1 MSTKKERGFH
11 ELYDDDPERADAE
24 IFGRRTGPS
33 RRGFLG
39 GAGLA
44 AMTAAVGGSIA
55 FADRMPFGLVP
66 AALAQAAGSGPQPFS
81 FEGKSKDL
89 IVLQD
94 RPLNVETPIHLLD
107 PEITPAE
114 NMFIRNNGQIPDQAP
129 DPKAWKV
136 TIDGEVNT
144 PLTLTV
150 GELEQRFQPVT
161 YRLQMEC
168 GGNGRSFFSP
178 ETRGN
183 QWGHGA
189 VHQGEWTGVRLGDV
203 LKAAGAKPGAVY
215 TGHYGADP
223 HLSGDLGKQSI
234 SRGIPIAK
242 AMDEHTIIALRLN
255 GQPIPNIHGAPARL
269 IAPGWPGSTSSKWL
283 TRVWVRDR
291 VHDGQGM
298 MGHSYR
304 LTRYPVVPGA
314 EVREEDTVIMES
326 MPVRSII
333 TSIAHG
339 TELPAG
345 TRSVDLR
352 GHAWAGE
359 RSVRAVDVTADYGAS
374 WQRAELE
381 QPRNRYAW
389 QTWRTQVRLPQRG
402 YYELW
407 VRATDS
413 DGKLQPHTAGNWNPQ
428 GYYAN
433 PFHRV
438 AVLVPA

>member
-1 MSTKKERGFH
+1 MMQTDVPAVTAAAKNKKERGGIMSTKKERGFH

-189 VHQGEWTGVRLGDV
+189 VQQGEWTGVRLGDV

-223 HLSGDLGKQSI
+223 HLSGDPASSRSPAGFPSPRPWTSI
-234 SRGIPIAK
+234 R
-242 AMDEHTIIALRLN
+242 
-255 GQPIPNIHGAPARL
+255 
-269 IAPGWPGSTSSKWL
+269 SSPCAS
-283 TRVWVRDR
+283 
-291 VHDGQGM
+291 M
-298 MGHSYR
+298 AS
-304 LTRYPVVPGA
+304 RYPIFTARPRGLSRRDGRA
-314 EVREEDTVIMES
+314 R
-326 MPVRSII
+326 PHRS
-333 TSIAHG
+333 G
-339 TELPAG
+339 
-345 TRSVDLR
+345 
-352 GHAWAGE
+352 
-359 RSVRAVDVTADYGAS
+359 
-374 WQRAELE
+374 
-381 QPRNRYAW
+381 
-389 QTWRTQVRLPQRG
+389 
-402 YYELW
+402 
-407 VRATDS
+407 
-413 DGKLQPHTAGNWNPQ
+413 
-428 GYYAN
+428 
-433 PFHRV
+433 
-438 AVLVPA
+438 